1 MKFCTFISS
10 EKRFNDLV
18 SILAAVNE
26 KPFDFAAI
34 RDSFRLHVHNRRSTS
49 SDNLVLLDED
59 LIRNLLALKQKTF
72 ELLQKFRDINR
83 PKPVTGT
90 RPQTFNSLDD
100 FMKFVV
106 TQQEILNS
114 ELWKL
119 EMIFEYLDQLKITEE
134 VTLEA
139 FNTPPCV

>member
-1 MKFCTFISS
+1 MT
-10 EKRFNDLV
+10 
-18 SILAAVNE
+18 E

-49 SDNLVLLDED
+49 SDDLVLLDED
-59 LIRNLLALKQKTF
+59 LIRNLLALKRKTF

-83 PKPVTGT
+83 PKTVTGT
-90 RPQTFNSLDD
+90 KPETFACLDS

-119 EMIFEYLDQLKITEE
+119 EMIFEYLDQLKIEPATPG
-134 VTLEA
+134 V